1 MAAVLATMMPSAA
14 KAQQQDL
21 LSQMRQAEGY
31 SVFTRLVE
39 AVGLEAE
46 LQQPVNDESYDYLKY
61 NAGVSYWLANGTYRP
76 MIPQTRPIHTY
87 TIFAETD
94 DCYATIIG
102 KPAASITPDD
112 VKAWLATNGYYA
124 GEADALRQFVTYHIL
139 PVRLTPNQLVI
150 HNNEL
155 GYNYKT
161 GGMPT
166 VFTSEHYE
174 TLGTGRRLLQLSEGG
189 GVKGIYLNRCPVLGN
204 GREGRTNNYMELGN
218 PIVKGIIVD
227 QSKTVEAVNGYAYSI
242 NEPLI
247 YTVEVREKVL
257 GGRIRY
263 DIMSLLP
270 ELAVYRAPRSEFP
283 EGDGITL
290 YIPEGFCDALT
301 LNDEDLWL
309 NGRYALYLTG
319 FNRNWWNY
327 QSDEFNVSSGYD
339 FTLRLPPVPADGEYE
354 LRLAVQGGTSY
365 NAVTLFSI
373 GTDKQSLTPTSLPV
387 DLRLSGAYW
396 RTTSGNALSGLGW
409 EADNGDEIHDR
420 FIDLRLYEQGFMKGP
435 QHYSFTPGNDNN
447 TARSNNSTLRRII
460 HRGEFKAGE
469 TYYLRVQY
477 TGGNSNGY
485 MYLDY
490 LELCPKSVYANPD
503 VPEDIW

>member
-1 MAAVLATMMPSAA
+1 MATVLVTMIPSAA
-14 KAQQQDL
+14 KAQQDDL
-21 LSQMRQAEGY
+21 LSLMREAEKY

-39 AVGLEAE
+39 AVGLESE
-46 LQQPVNDESYDYLKY
+46 LQQPVNDENYDYLKY
-61 NAGVSYWLANGTYRP
+61 GDVSLYMMGNVSYRP
-76 MIPQTRPIHTY
+76 MIPRVRPIHTY

-102 KPAASITPDD
+102 KPAASITADD
-112 VKAWLATNGYYA
+112 VKAWLEANGYYA
-124 GEADALRQFVTYHIL
+124 GQADALRQFVTYHIL

-155 GYNYKT
+155 GYNYRT
-161 GGMPT
+161 GTGPT

-189 GVKGIYLNRCPVLGN
+189 GVEGVYLNRCPVLDN
-204 GREGRTNNYMELGN
+204 GRKGDYMEHGN
-218 PIVKGIIVD
+218 PVVKGIMVD
-227 QSKTVEAVNGYAYSI
+227 ESQSIFALNGCAYSI
-242 NEPLI
+242 SEPLV
-247 YTVEVREKVL
+247 YTDEVREKVM

-270 ELAVYRAPRSEFP
+270 ELASYRAPRSSFP
-283 EGDGITL
+283 EGDGLSL

-301 LNDEDLWL
+301 LNDDGGWY
-309 NGRYALYLTG
+309 NGRYLLYLSG
-319 FNRNWWNY
+319 YARNWWNY
-327 QSDEFNVSSGYD
+327 QSDELNVASGYD
-339 FTLRLPPVPADGEYE
+339 FTLRLPPVPTDGEYE

-460 HRGEFKAGE
+460 HRGQFKAGE